1 MIRAHTMD
9 EHEGGSEFA
18 TITARNHIHHSCR
31 VFDGIVP
38 EGAGHL
44 ILREVGSQHVNHNF
58 SMGLDESVGRL
69 VVSRARSDTGT
80 VKMEKRTDV
89 TPEELLITV
98 TSELTGQAPRVG
110 TEHHESRDNVVVV

>member
-1 MIRAHTMD
+1 MD
-9 EHEGGSEFA
+9 EQEGGSEFA

-44 ILREVGSQHVNHNF
+44 LLREVGSRHVNHNF
-58 SMGLDESVGRL
+58 PIGLDESVGGL
-69 VVSRARSDTGT
+69 AASRARSDTGT

-89 TPEELLITV
+89 APEELLITV
-98 TSELTGQAPRVG
+98 TLEVTGQAPCVG
-110 TEHHESRDNVVVV
+110 MECHESRDNVVVV